1 MGNLTIGITTREF
14 KHSISFEDE
23 TMNIL
28 QEARPVLLLNEQDNV
43 GVARVPVPAGA
54 EIVVNGFKVVA
65 AENIAAGHK
74 LALKPIETGAQITK
88 YGESIG
94 RATGTIA
101 PGAWVHTHNVEPD
114 FSGKNYEFATRPAV
128 TEYFAPEEVG
138 TFMGYERENGDVG
151 TRNYVVVIATS
162 NCSSHVAMG
171 IAEKLSHVGPETHGI
186 DGVVAIPHQEG
197 CGHSVGEDTWQLE
210 RTIAG
215 MMFHPNVGAVL
226 MVSLGCEVNQISKY
240 LNTAQ
245 LGQQHFRKGKLIV
258 GLEMQSSG
266 GTRQTIADGVAQVE
280 KLIEHCQQAK
290 RTPQPMSKILLG
302 TNCGGSDAFSGIS
315 ANPSLGYASDLL
327 VRSGG
332 TAVLAEI
339 PECMGA
345 EHLLTRRA
353 VDEATG
359 RKVMEVVN
367 WYQQYLSRF
376 GGNFN
381 DNPSPGNKAG
391 GITNVCEKS
400 LGAVAKG
407 GTTALT
413 GVFAYAERINKPG
426 FVLMNTPGYDP
437 VSVTGICAGGA
448 NLMCF
453 TTGRGTGI
461 GFPIVPV
468 VKISTNSR
476 IARVMADNIDVNA
489 GTIVDGQETVADV
502 GQRIFDLLRRVASGE
517 RTKSE
522 LLGHKEFVPWR
533 IGPVL

>member
-1 MGNLTIGITTREF
+1 MEII
-14 KHSISFEDE
+14 ED
-23 TMNIL
+23 N
-28 QEARPVLLLNEQDNV
+28 ARPILLLNEQDNV
-43 GVARVPVPAGA
+43 AVARAPLPAGT
-54 EIVVNGFKVVA
+54 EVA
-65 AENIAAGHK
+65 VSGRKITARENIAPGHK
-74 LALKPIETGAQITK
+74 LALWPIEAHATVVK

-94 RATGTIA
+94 KSTQEIA
-101 PGAWVHTHNVEPD
+101 PGEWVHTHNVAPD
-114 FSGKNYEFATRPAV
+114 FGGKDYEYATRATA
-128 TEYFAPEEVG
+128 TEYFQPEEAG
-138 TFMGYERENGDVG
+138 TFMGYLRENGDVG
-151 TRNYVVVIATS
+151 TRNYIAVIATS
-162 NCSSHVAMG
+162 NCSSHVAAE
-171 IAEKLSHVGPETHGI
+171 IAESLKHVGPDTHGV

-197 CGHSVGEDTWQLE
+197 CGHSQGEDTWQLE

-215 MMFHPNVGAVL
+215 MIFHPNVGAVL

-240 LNTAQ
+240 VETTQ
-245 LGQQHFRKGKLIV
+245 LGQRHFRKGQLIV

-266 GTRQTIADGVAQVE
+266 GTRQTIASGVAQVE
-280 KLIEHCQQAK
+280 ELIKHCQQAQ

-315 ANPSLGYASDLL
+315 ANPALGYASDLV

-332 TAVLAEI
+332 TSVLAEI

-359 RKVMEVVN
+359 RKVIDVMN
-367 WYQQYLSRF
+367 WYQGYLRRF
-376 GGNFN
+376 GGSWN

-413 GVFAYAERINKPG
+413 GVFAYAERINRKG

-437 VSVTGICAGGA
+437 VSLTGIAAGGA
-448 NLMCF
+448 NMICF

-461 GFPIVPV
+461 GFPVAPV
-468 VKISTNSR
+468 IKISTNSR
-476 IARVMADNIDVNA
+476 IARAMEDNIDVNA
-489 GTIVDGQETVADV
+489 GTIIDGRETIQDV
-502 GQRIFDLLRRVASGE
+502 GGRIFDLIRRAASGE

-522 LLGHKEFVPWR
+522 ILGHKEFVPWR
-533 IGPVL
+533 IGPVM

>member
-1 MGNLTIGITTREF
+1 MDIIAG
-14 KHSISFEDE
+14 S
-23 TMNIL
+23 
-28 QEARPVLLLNEQDNV
+28 VLLLNEKDNV
-43 GVARVPVPAGA
+43 GVARMPVA
-54 EIVVNGFKVVA
+54 EGTDVTVNGYRVKA
-65 AENIAAGHK
+65 LQTITPGQK
-74 LALKPIETGAQITK
+74 IALKPVAVGERVQK
-88 YGESIG
+88 YGETIG
-94 RATGTIA
+94 KATEEIPA
-101 PGAWVHTHNVEPD
+101 GAWVHTHNLAPD
-114 FSGKNYEFATRPAV
+114 FSGKDYEFATETRV
-128 TEYFAPEEVG
+128 TEYFAAEEAG
-138 TFMGYERENGDVG
+138 TFQGYLRENGDVG
-151 TRNYVVVIATS
+151 TRNYIAVIATS
-162 NCSSHVAMG
+162 NCSSHVAME
-171 IAEKLSHVGPETHGI
+171 IAEALKNVGPDTHGV

-226 MVSLGCEVNQISKY
+226 MVSLGCEVNQISNY
-240 LNTAQ
+240 INTAQ

-266 GTRQTIADGVAQVE
+266 GTRQTVAAGVAQVRD
-280 KLIEHCQQAK
+280 LIKHCQQMK

-315 ANPSLGYASDLL
+315 ANPALGYASDLI

-332 TAVLAEI
+332 TSVLAEI

-359 RKVMEVVN
+359 RKVVDVVN
-367 WYQQYLSRF
+367 WYQSYLQRF

-381 DNPSPGNKAG
+381 DNPSPGNKLG
-391 GITNVCEKS
+391 GISNVTEKS

-437 VSVTGICAGGA
+437 VSVTGICAGGS
-448 NLMCF
+448 NIVCF

-461 GFPIVPV
+461 GFPIAPII
-468 VKISTNSR
+468 KIATNSR
-476 IARVMADNIDVNA
+476 IAKAMEDNIDVNA
-489 GTIVDGQETVADV
+489 GVIVDGKATIQDV
-502 GQRIFDLLRRVASGE
+502 GGQIFEMIRRVASGE
-517 RTKSE
+517 RSKSE
-522 LLGHKEFVPWR
+522 ILGHKEFAPWR
-533 IGPVL
+533 VGPVL

>member
-1 MGNLTIGITTREF
+1 MDTIAG
-14 KHSISFEDE
+14 S
-23 TMNIL
+23 
-28 QEARPVLLLNEQDNV
+28 VLVLNEKDNV
-43 GVARVPVPAGA
+43 AVARTPIGEGTEV
-54 EIVVNGFKVVA
+54 VVNGHRVKAVQT
-65 AENIAAGHK
+65 ITPGHK
-74 LALKPIETGAQITK
+74 IALKAISSGSLVLK
-88 YGESIG
+88 YGETIG
-94 RATGTIA
+94 KATEEIA
-101 PGAWVHTHNVEPD
+101 PGSWVHTHNVVPD
-114 FSGKNYEFATRPAV
+114 FSGRNYEFATEKRI
-128 TEYFAPEEVG
+128 TEYFSPEEAG
-138 TFMGYERENGDVG
+138 MFLGYLRENGDVG
-151 TRNYVVVIATS
+151 TRNYIAVIATS
-162 NCSSHVAMG
+162 NCSSHVTME
-171 IAEKLSHVGPETHGI
+171 IAEALKHVGPDTHGV

-226 MVSLGCEVNQISKY
+226 MVSLGCEVNQISNY
-240 LNTAQ
+240 INTAQ

-266 GTRQTIADGVAQVE
+266 GTRQTIAAGVAQVQD
-280 KLIEHCQQAK
+280 LIKHCQQMK
-290 RTPQPMSKILLG
+290 RSPQPMSKILLG

-315 ANPSLGYASDLL
+315 ANPALGYASDLV

-332 TAVLAEI
+332 TSVLAEI

-353 VDEATG
+353 ADEATG
-359 RKVMEVVN
+359 RKVIDVVN
-367 WYQQYLSRF
+367 WYQDYLRRF

-381 DNPSPGNKAG
+381 DNPSPGNKLG
-391 GITNVCEKS
+391 GISNVTEKS

-448 NLMCF
+448 NIVCF

-461 GFPIVPV
+461 GFPIAPII
-468 VKISTNSR
+468 KISTNSR
-476 IARVMADNIDVNA
+476 IAKVMEDNIDINA
-489 GTIVDGQETVADV
+489 GVIVDGMATIQDV
-502 GQRIFDLLRRVASGE
+502 GGKIFEMIRSVASGE
-517 RTKSE
+517 RSKSE
-522 LLGHKEFVPWR
+522 ILGHKEFVPWR
-533 IGPVL
+533 VGPVM